1 MKQKFFDD
9 NVLLHSST
17 AVKLYK
23 DVANLPIVDYHSH
36 LCEQEIAEDLKF
48 TTITEFWLKRDHYK
62 WRAMRSCGVDEK
74 FITGDACDYDKFLAY
89 ATVMPKLVGNPL
101 YYWTHM
107 ELKRIFGIVKPLNAE
122 TASDIYAQANEKLKT
137 LSVKSLLK
145 MFNVEYLATTDD
157 PISSLAYHGV
167 YDNVRVCPTFRADM
181 ALKFDGDYLV
191 KLGEAWGKQIRTLA
205 DFQSALESRLQYFV
219 SKGCT
224 IADVS
229 VEQIPDVNVSEQ
241 EAASIFLN
249 REKLT
254 PEQKRSLYSYC
265 MSYLAGLYRK
275 HDITW
280 QLHIGA
286 LRNINTRAYSALNAD
301 AGYDVMQGYIDTNAI
316 AKFLNFLHETDR
328 LPKIVLYTL
337 NVSALQALSTI
348 APCFPNVRIGAAW
361 WFNDTLKGIR
371 SHLETLAEYSVL
383 GTSLGM
389 LTDSRSFSSYCRFDF
404 FRRILADY
412 VAEKVDA
419 GEYDKESAK
428 QLLYDI
434 CYANPKAFMNL

>member
-1 MKQKFFDD
+1 MQKKFFED

-17 AVKLYK
+17 AVKLYR
-23 DVANLPIVDYHSH
+23 DIATLPIIDYHSH
-36 LCEQEIAEDLKF
+36 LSEQEIAEDKKF
-48 TTITEFWLKRDHYK
+48 STITEFWLARDHYK
-62 WRAMRSCGVDEK
+62 WRAMRSCGIEEK

-89 ATVMPKLVGNPL
+89 ATVMPKLIGNPL

-107 ELKRIFGIVKPLNAE
+107 ELKRIFSIVAPLNAK
-122 TASDIYAQANEKLKT
+122 TASNIYAQANERLKT
-137 LSVKSLLK
+137 LSGRNLLK

-167 YDNVRVCPTFRADM
+167 YDNVRICPTFRPDM
-181 ALKFDGDYLV
+181 ALKLDGDYLL
-191 KLGEAWGKQIRTLA
+191 KLGEVCEKQICTLA

-241 EAASIFLN
+241 EAASLFLS

-254 PEQKRSLYSYC
+254 CEQKHSLYSYC

-275 HDITW
+275 YDITW

-286 LRNINTRAYSALNAD
+286 LRNINTYAYKTLGAD
-301 AGYDVMQGYIDTNAI
+301 AGYDVMQGNIDTDAI
-316 AKFLNFLHETDR
+316 AKYLNYLHEADK
-328 LPKIVLYTL
+328 LPKVILYTL
-337 NVSALQALSTI
+337 NATALQALCTI
-348 APCFPNVRIGAAW
+348 TPCFPNVRIGAAW

-371 SHLETLAEYSVL
+371 SHLDTLAEYSVL

-428 QLLYDI
+428 QLLFDI